1 MSEFTLL
8 PGESVIKRCDEVSRK
23 GMDIPFGR
31 KDILI
36 LTNQYL
42 VYMERSLL
50 RKVKSVDR
58 YPLSD
63 IVVTNGVPQVGLG
76 KLGGMTSTLDIYLK
90 TGQMRIQMTWDSDVK
105 EWIDAITEVITGVK
119 VERKGFMDDP
129 FLTEGFLKV
138 AENVDKAMG
147 KFRKAFGIKSTTQ
160 MSGNCPGCGAPIAG
174 TEGETVQC
182 PYCGTYY
189 TF

>member
-1 MSEFTLL
+1 MNEFTLL
-8 PGESVIKRCDEVSRK
+8 PGESVIKRCDEVSLK
-23 GMDIPFGR
+23 GMNLPVGK

-42 VYMERSLL
+42 VCIQRSILG
-50 RKVKSVDR
+50 KVKNVER

-63 IVVTNGVPQVGLG
+63 IVMTNGAPQVKLG
-76 KLGGMTSTLDIYLK
+76 KLNMNSTVDIYLK
-90 TGQMRIQMTWDSDVK
+90 TGQLRIQMVWDSDAK
-105 EWIDAITEVITGVK
+105 EWVDAITEVITGVK

-129 FLTEGFLKV
+129 FFTEGFLKM
-138 AENVDKAMG
+138 ADNVDKAMG
-147 KFRKAFGIKSTTQ
+147 KFRKAFGIKSTAQ
-160 MSGNCPGCGAPIAG
+160 ASGKCPGCGAPISG

>member
-1 MSEFTLL
+1 MNEFTLL
-8 PGESVIKRCDEVSRK
+8 PGESVIKRCDEVSLK
-23 GMDIPFGR
+23 GMNPPVGK

-42 VYMERSLL
+42 VCIQRSILG
-50 RKVKSVDR
+50 KVKNVER

-63 IVVTNGVPQVGLG
+63 IVMTNGAPQVKLG
-76 KLGGMTSTLDIYLK
+76 KLNMNSTVDIYLK
-90 TGQMRIQMTWDSDVK
+90 TGQLRIQMVWDSDAK
-105 EWIDAITEVITGVK
+105 EWVDAITEVLTGVK

-129 FLTEGFLKV
+129 FLTEGFLKM
-138 AENVDKAMG
+138 ADNVDKAMG
-147 KFRKAFGIKSTTQ
+147 KFRKAFGIKSTAQ
-160 MSGNCPGCGAPIAG
+160 ASGKCPGCGAPISG